1 MSATLLLVRHGEND
15 LIKARRLAGRL
26 PGVHLNETGR
36 EQARRLAERLA
47 AWPLAAVY
55 SSPLERCYETA
66 LIIAEPHGLP
76 VRTHD
81 GLLESDYGEW
91 QGQAVDELVKTDLW
105 KLVQMTPSFVR
116 FPGGETLRAMQ
127 QRTVETLHEIAAD
140 HPQRPVVVCSHAD
153 PIRAALMYFLGASL
167 DLFQRLEIAPAS
179 LSIVRFEPFGPRV
192 LRINDTGRLDPPAA
206 EPDPVPPSDQD
217 PHA

>member
-36 EQARRLAERLA
+36 EQARRLAVRLA
-47 AWPLAAVY
+47 SWPLAAVY

-66 LIIAEPHGLP
+66 TFIATPHGLP
-76 VRTHD
+76 VRCHD

-91 QGQAVDELVKTDLW
+91 QGQAVDDLIQTELW
-105 KLVQMTPSFVR
+105 KLVQITPSFVR
-116 FPGGETLRAMQ
+116 FPGGESLRAMQ
-127 QRTVETLHEIAAD
+127 QRVVEALHEIAAA
-140 HPQRPVVVCSHAD
+140 HPRQPVVVCSHAD
-153 PIRAALMYFLGASL
+153 PIRAAITCFLGAPL
-167 DLFQRLEIAPAS
+167 DLFHRLEIAPGSVSMVHFGS
-179 LSIVRFEPFGPRV
+179 LGPRV
-192 LRINDTGRLDPPAA
+192 LCVNDTGRLEPPEPSA
-206 EPDPVPPSDQD
+206 EPSVPPP